1 MWSRDFRQFGR
12 QVFERGDLKYV
23 ILEQLKDK
31 PAHGYE
37 LMRAVEDRFGG
48 FYAPSPGAVYPTLQM
63 LEDMGYVSS
72 VQQDGRKIYSIT
84 DAGRSF
90 LTERQPQV
98 DEMFRRVRE
107 RWGSEWGPH
116 AHRMMHELRDDL
128 RDFSRSFANEAR
140 RRWPDPDQQRRIRD
154 VIGRA
159 KAEIQSILNEQPAT
173 KV

>member
-12 QVFERGDLKYV
+12 QVFERGDLKFV

-37 LMRAVEDRFGG
+37 LMRAVEERFGG

-72 VQQDGRKIYSIT
+72 TQEEGRKVYNIT
-84 DAGRSF
+84 DAGRTYLS
-90 LTERQPQV
+90 ERQPQV

-107 RWGSEWGPH
+107 RWGNDWGPQ
-116 AHRMMHELRDDL
+116 AHRMMHDLRDDL
-128 RDFSRSFANEAR
+128 RDFSRSFASEAR
-140 RRWPDPDQQRRIRD
+140 RRWPDPDQQRRIRE
-154 VIGRA
+154 VIGKA
-159 KAEIQSILNEQPAT
+159 KAEISSILNEQPAA

>member
-1 MWSRDFRQFGR
+1 MWSRDFRRFGR
-12 QVFERGDLKYV
+12 QMFDRGDLKYV
-23 ILEQLKDK
+23 ILDLLKDK

-37 LMRAVEDRFGG
+37 VIRALEDRFGG
-48 FYAPSPGAVYPTLQM
+48 FYSPSPGAVYPTLQM
-63 LEDMGYVSS
+63 LEDMGYVSAE
-72 VQQDGRKIYSIT
+72 QQEGRKVYQIT
-84 DAGRSF
+84 DAGRQY

-107 RWGSEWGPH
+107 RWGAEWGPQ
-116 AHRMMHELRDDL
+116 AHRMMHDLRNDL
-128 RDFSRSFANEAR
+128 RDLTHSVADEAR

-159 KAEIQSILNEQPAT
+159 KAEIQKILDEQPAT

>member
-1 MWSRDFRQFGR
+1 MWSRDFRRFGR

-37 LMRAVEDRFGG
+37 LIKALEDRFGG

-63 LEDMGYVSS
+63 LEDMGYVSAD
-72 VQQDGRKIYSIT
+72 QQEGRKVYSIT
-84 DAGRSF
+84 DAGRTY
-90 LTERQPQV
+90 LNERQPQV
-98 DEMFRRVRE
+98 DEVFRRVRE
-107 RWGSEWGPH
+107 RWGAEWGPH
-116 AHRMMHELRDDL
+116 AHRMMHDLRDDL
-128 RDFSRSFANEAR
+128 RDLTRSFATEAR

-159 KAEIQSILNEQPAT
+159 KAEIQSILDEQPAE